1 MPIVVGYLAAII
13 SMLGWGSYL
22 VPMKRVG
29 KYDAVYYHTVMCVS
43 IFISGSVFSLITQ
56 NLTFSWLG
64 LLSGFF
70 WALGN
75 LLSVYAIKYS
85 RLSIAVPIWM
95 AGAIMVSFLWGL
107 VFFRESV
114 SSMLLA
120 ILGVTLLAVGVIW
133 VSRIDNQKGSLS
145 RKGIVLASFAG
156 VLFGSYIVPFKLA
169 NTEPLLFLFPMCFGI
184 LIGGSIPFFIN
195 KPKVEGKIILPGAIS
210 GILWNVANV
219 ASFFSVAILGIAIG
233 FPLTQMALFVSVLW
247 GLLYFHEIKGQS
259 NVIKI
264 IIGSFVLFTGAILL
278 SLSK

>member
-95 AGAIMVSFLWGL
+95 AGAIMVSF
-107 VFFRESV
+107 
-114 SSMLLA
+114 LA